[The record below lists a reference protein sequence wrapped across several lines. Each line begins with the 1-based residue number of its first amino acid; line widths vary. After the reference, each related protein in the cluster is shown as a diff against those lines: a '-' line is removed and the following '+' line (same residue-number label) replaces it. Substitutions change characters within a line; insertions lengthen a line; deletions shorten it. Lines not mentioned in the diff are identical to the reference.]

1 MTASAPLPATF
12 TPARSGRSSL
22 LALFGAMVVSLTGS
36 QATAVA
42 IPWFVLA
49 STGSTARTATV
60 AACETGAIVVSALFG
75 GALVDRIAYRRISIT
90 ADLLAGLTVA
100 AIPALSF
107 TVGLPFPLLLVLVA
121 IAAGSN
127 TPGNTARSALM
138 PDLVAWAGVRM
149 ERATATMQA
158 IQRGSVMVGAPVAG
172 LLIALIGARAVLWV
186 DAASFALS
194 ALIVGAL
201 VARPPVTATPTT
213 GRTARASYPAQVREG
228 LRFIRAHRLLA
239 AMVLT
244 VMVTNFLDATYV
256 VLIPVYAREVYDS
269 SVALGLLIGVAG
281 GGALASAIVFGMIG
295 HRLPPRK
302 TMLWSFAG
310 IAWTR
315 IPLLFFP
322 PLPVALLS
330 RGASGVAS
338 GPINP
343 VFWSVMFRRIPADL
357 RGRVLGVVGAGAQLG
372 TPLGAVTAGVLIS
385 GLGLR
390 VALGIIVGAYIA
402 VTMAM
407 WFVPAFHE
415 MGATPAPAGE
425 GVHA

>member
-1 MTASAPLPATF
+1 MSASTPLPATVA
-12 TPARSGRSSL
+12 PARSGRSSL
-22 LALFGAMVVSLTGS
+22 LALFGAMAISLTGT
-36 QATAVA
+36 QFTAVA

-49 STGSTARTATV
+49 TTGSTARTATV

-75 GALVDRIAYRRISIT
+75 GALIDRIPYRRVSVI
-90 ADLLAGLTVA
+90 ADLLSGLTVA

-107 TVGLPFPLLLVLVA
+107 SVGLPFPALLVLVA

-138 PDLVAWAGVRM
+138 PDLTGWAGVRM
-149 ERATATMQA
+149 ERATATIQA
-158 IQRGSVMVGAPVAG
+158 IQRGSVLIGAPVAG
-172 LLIALIGARAVLWV
+172 LLIAVIGARAVLWV

-201 VARPPVTATPTT
+201 VARPPVTSTPAT
-213 GRTARASYPAQVREG
+213 GRTTRESYPAQVREG
-228 LRFIRAHRLLA
+228 ARFIGADRLLA

-281 GGALASAIVFGMIG
+281 GGSLASAILFGVIG
-295 HRLPPRK
+295 HRLPPRT

-330 RGASGVAS
+330 RGASGVAA

-343 VFWSVMFRRIPADL
+343 VMWSVLFRRIPADL
-357 RGRVLGVVGAGAQLG
+357 RGRVLGVVGAGVQLA
-372 TPLGAVTAGVLIS
+372 TPLGAVTAGVLIG
-385 GLGLR
+385 GLGLL
-390 VALGIIVGAYIA
+390 VALSIIVGAYIA
-402 VTMAM
+402 VTTAM
-407 WFVPAFHE
+407 WFVPAFRE
-415 MGATPAPAGE
+415 MDAPTVGDVGAG
-425 GVHA
+425 